1 MISRDDLTPYKALS
15 VLYCAAVSV
24 ESANNPDVPSVK
36 QWVYPCGV
44 SRETFLSCYD

>member
-1 MISRDDLTPYKALS
+1 MFSRDDLTPYKALS
-15 VLYCAAVSV
+15 VLHSTAMSV

-44 SRETFLSCYD
+44 SREPFLPFYD